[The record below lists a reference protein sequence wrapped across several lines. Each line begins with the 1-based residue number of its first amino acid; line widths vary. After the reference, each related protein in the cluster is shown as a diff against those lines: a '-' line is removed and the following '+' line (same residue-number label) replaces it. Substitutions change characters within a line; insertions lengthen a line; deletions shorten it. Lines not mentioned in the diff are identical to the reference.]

1 MVLRPEGAKL
11 LAQGNALGI
20 GNEQKIAQGVALGY

>member
-1 MVLRPEGAKL
+1 MKPQQGDII

-20 GNEQKIAQGVALGY
+20 GLGISKPCKGVPN